1 MSDIAAERARFAA
14 SIAQQAKLR
23 SPAVVQA
30 LATVAREDFLG
41 PGPWAVWDMPTWRYV
56 TPPDADAQRVYR
68 DAPIA
73 IDRERLLNNGQPSF
87 VAMLID
93 ALDLRDGEHAVHVG
107 CGTGYYTAVLAHTV
121 GAAGRV
127 TAIEYD
133 ADLAAR
139 ARGNLAHLPQVRV
152 LHGDGCTYDP
162 GMADAML
169 INAGATHPRALWLD
183 RLRSGGRLI
192 VPLVRWPSDVGE
204 SGVRG
209 VGVVLKVTREEL
221 GYAARI
227 ISSAM
232 IFPCIGAVD
241 ADAEQR
247 LAAALARMTEAEAIR
262 SLRRD
267 PHDAD
272 GSCWLHGDGFCL
284 SMRPPEPLNQPTPAG

>member
-1 MSDIAAERARFAA
+1 MSEIAATRARFAA
-14 SIAQQAKLR
+14 AIAQQGNLR
-23 SPAVVQA
+23 SPALVQA
-30 LATVAREDFLG
+30 LATVAREDFLP
-41 PGPWAVWDMPTWRYV
+41 PGPWAVWEMLSWQYAT
-56 TPPDADAQRVYR
+56 TPDADARRVYC

-93 ALDLRDGEHAVHVG
+93 ALDLHGGEHVVHVG
-107 CGTGYYTAVLAHTV
+107 CGTGYYTAVLAQTV
-121 GAAGRV
+121 GAAGHV
-127 TAIEYD
+127 IAIEYD

-139 ARGNLAHLPQVRV
+139 ARANLADVPQVSV
-152 LHGDGCTYDP
+152 IHGDGCTHDS

-192 VPLVRWPSDVGE
+192 VPLVRWPSDASE

-209 VGVVLKVTREEL
+209 GGVVLKVTRGEI

-227 ISSAM
+227 VSSAM

-241 ADAEQR
+241 TDADQR
-247 LAAALARMTEAEAIR
+247 LAAAFARMTEADAIR

-267 PHDAD
+267 VHEADA
-272 GSCWLHGDGFCL
+272 SCWLHGDGFCL
-284 SMRPPEPLNQPTPAG
+284 SIRPPNT